1 MPRLYPAIACFV
13 FVGSAFAQP
22 VLPPSE
28 VPNAESGD
36 VLDSIAALVEDDVI
50 LRSELNGAIAAI
62 RRQYAGKEDQL
73 PPVEVLEKQVLERM
87 VVAKLQI
94 QRAEETGV
102 EVTDTEIDQGV
113 ARVAASNKL
122 TVEQLQ
128 GALERDGVR
137 LLDFRR
143 NLREELLAQKLR
155 QRVVQSRSEVNESEI
170 DILLASDQFK
180 SGELKLAHILI
191 EVPENA
197 SNEQVETARKKAEGI
212 RDLLQSGKME
222 FSAAAIRYSN
232 ADNALDG
239 GLLGWRRLDQIPG
252 LFADA
257 LESLKAGD
265 VTQPLRSSSG
275 VHLLKILEAREDS
288 QVLVTEYRA
297 RHLMVRVDEFNSDAE
312 AEKKIRAI
320 AQEITNGMSFEDA
333 AKKYSE
339 DAQTAALGG
348 DMGWFDLQAYGSTY
362 AEAIGGLAD
371 DAISIPLRTDQGWHL
386 IQRLGKREQDK
397 TDEFVRNQARESL
410 RQRKGEE
417 AFEQF
422 LRQLR
427 NESFVESRIEKA
439 G

>member
-1 MPRLYPAIACFV
+1 MFRFYPAMACLV
-13 FVGSAFAQP
+13 FLGSAFAQP
-22 VLPPSE
+22 VLPASE
-28 VPNAESGD
+28 VPSAESGN

-50 LRSELNGAIAAI
+50 LRSELDGAIAAI

-113 ARVAASNKL
+113 ARVASSNKL

-170 DILLASDQFK
+170 DILLASGQLK

-197 SNEQVETARKKAEGI
+197 SNDQVEIARKKAEGI

-257 LESLKAGD
+257 LDSLKAGD
-265 VTQPLRSSSG
+265 VTQPLRSGSG
-275 VHLLKILEAREDS
+275 VHLLKILESRDDS
-288 QVLVTEYRA
+288 QVMVTEYRA
-297 RHLMVRVDEFNSDAE
+297 RHLMIRVDELHSDAE
-312 AEKKIRAI
+312 SEKKIRTI
-320 AQEITNGMSFEDA
+320 AQEISDGMSFEDA
-333 AKKYSE
+333 AKKYSD

-348 DMGWFDLQAYGSTY
+348 DLGWFDLQAYGSTY
-362 AEAIGGLAD
+362 AETIGGLTD
-371 DAISIPLRTDQGWHL
+371 EGISAPARTDQGWHL

-397 TDEFVRNQARESL
+397 TDEYVRNQARDSL

-427 NESFVESRIEKA
+427 NESFVESRIDKA